1 MRDFLPTFFSAIK
14 PGMTALDLG
23 AGPGNQTL
31 RMAELG
37 AKVFAVDRSFDPV
50 THANVVWRK
59 MQIQDWI
66 AGGGAKVA
74 FDAVL
79 ARNVIPFLEKAYV
92 QQTLV
97 PTIANAM
104 PKGGIFAIS
113 AFFQDPEPPFPRQLL
128 SLWTLEELQALFPGW
143 WNVHAWTGSYEG
155 PDMQGATRRFHTC
168 EVIMKKP

>member
-1 MRDFLPTFFSAIK
+1 MRPFLPTFFAAIR

-37 AKVFAVDRSFDPV
+37 ARVFAVDRTFEAV
-50 THANVVWRK
+50 QHANVVWRK

-66 AGGGAKVA
+66 AGEGSKLA

-79 ARNVIPFLEKAYV
+79 ARNVFPFIDKAYV

-97 PTIANAM
+97 PALVKSM
-104 PKGGIFAIS
+104 PSGAIFAVS
-113 AFFQDPEPPFPRQLL
+113 AFFQDPEPPFPSPLL
-128 SLWTLEELQALFPGW
+128 SLWTLDELAAMFPGW
-143 WNVHAWTGSYEG
+143 QALHSWTGSFDG
-155 PDMQGATRRFHTC
+155 PDMQGATRRFHAC